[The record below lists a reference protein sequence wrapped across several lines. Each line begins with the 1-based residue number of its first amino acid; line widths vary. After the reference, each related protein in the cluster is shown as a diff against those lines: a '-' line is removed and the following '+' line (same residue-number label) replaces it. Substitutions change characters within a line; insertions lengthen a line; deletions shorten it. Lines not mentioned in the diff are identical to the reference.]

1 MTWVPGN
8 IGEELMV
15 SESGDAGLQ
24 KSIPK
29 CLEEEVG
36 RESRRDHVGG

>member
-1 MTWVPGN
+1 MPGN
-8 IGEELMV
+8 IREELVV

-29 CLEEEVG
+29 CLKEEVG
-36 RESRRDHVGG
+36 RESRQDHVGE